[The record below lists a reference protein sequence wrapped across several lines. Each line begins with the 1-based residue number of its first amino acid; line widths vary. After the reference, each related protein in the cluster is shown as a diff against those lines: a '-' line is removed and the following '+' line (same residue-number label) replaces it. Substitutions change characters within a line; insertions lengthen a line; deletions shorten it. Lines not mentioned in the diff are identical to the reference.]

1 MLVRGGWG
9 AKLRYSRTA
18 LRVLTQTAAVS
29 AQPSNRATEDL
40 TTGKHCI
47 VLHGWSL
54 DSSGVSEITEAVRA
68 LPQARGRR
76 FWDVSYDTQWTTFT
90 SSARHIMAKLQYTEH
105 DFSDTLLI
113 GYSMGG
119 VVARQM
125 IALGFPC
132 RALITICSPHHGPMP
147 WIPPVGRG
155 PRSITR
161 WSPILAALNRHP
173 VDIAHRECY
182 HFFAITYTDRL
193 GYHEHDG
200 IVPTRSALGEGLGPI
215 AWREKIH
222 LKYSTAATYDPHWRG
237 KVATYI
243 SPVLK
248 VAASLMQDA

>member
-1 MLVRGGWG
+1 VKREQDDNTMLVRGGWG
-9 AKLRYSRTA
+9 AKLKYSWTA
-18 LRVLTQTAAVS
+18 LRILTKTAAVS
-29 AQPSNRATEDL
+29 AYSNKAAGSDH

-54 DSSGVSEITEAVRA
+54 DASGVSEITEAMRA

-90 SSARHIMAKLQYTEH
+90 SSARRIMEELQNQSD

-132 RALITICSPHHGPMP
+132 HALITICSPHHGPMP

-155 PRSITR
+155 PRSIAP
-161 WSPILAALNRHP
+161 WSPTLAALNRHP
-173 VDIAHRECY
+173 KKKVKEKKKDNKKQY
-182 HFFAITYTDRL
+182 
-193 GYHEHDG
+193 
-200 IVPTRSALGEGLGPI
+200 IVNLRNKNIKTE
-215 AWREKIH
+215 
-222 LKYSTAATYDPHWRG
+222 
-237 KVATYI
+237 
-243 SPVLK
+243 
-248 VAASLMQDA
+248 